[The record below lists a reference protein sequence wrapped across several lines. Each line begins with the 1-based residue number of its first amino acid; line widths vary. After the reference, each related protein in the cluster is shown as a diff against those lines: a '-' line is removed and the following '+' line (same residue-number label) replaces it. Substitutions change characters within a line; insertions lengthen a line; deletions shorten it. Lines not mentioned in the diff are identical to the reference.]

1 MTSVY
6 LKKPENILQSLVR
19 LDTSEVCLL
28 NALALFV
35 FTGFGVLSSLALD
48 FKLLLGNDNV
58 FVMYSLTSNKC
69 CFFILLLKVISSG
82 ERYVLSSRFLT

>member
-48 FKLLLGNDNV
+48 FKLLLGSDNV

-69 CFFILLLKVISSG
+69 FFFMMMVMSWNIF
-82 ERYVLSSRFLT
+82 FLHLRDFRW

>member
-48 FKLLLGNDNV
+48 FKLLLGSDNV

-69 CFFILLLKVISSG
+69 FFFYDDGNEL
-82 ERYVLSSRFLT
+82 EHFFFTLT

>member
-48 FKLLLGNDNV
+48 FKL
-58 FVMYSLTSNKC
+58 FT
-69 CFFILLLKVISSG
+69 
-82 ERYVLSSRFLT
+82 RQ